1 MPGSRA
7 KKPSEPT
14 GNRQRI
20 VDSAW
25 QLFWRRGYHA
35 TSVADIAQL
44 AGVPKGS
51 VYNYFESKEALLLHC
66 LSRIRYQTETHL
78 RLKVL
83 AGTLAPGELVNRLL
97 DHYEQLF
104 SELDFRQGDPLTSRM
119 GELADT
125 HPELVEKLWPI
136 QVAWHD
142 VVVQKIWAYA
152 TVAQI
157 PGLVDAADGL
167 ASMIYVA
174 IQGVL
179 LQMKIAR
186 SPEPLQEARRT
197 MVPMVK
203 AYVSAIATGEIT
215 P

>member
-1 MPGSRA
+1 MPSTKRKGTQQPAS
-7 KKPSEPT
+7 
-14 GNRQRI
+14 NRQRI

-25 QLFWRRGYHA
+25 HLFWRNGYNV
-35 TSVADIAQL
+35 TSVADIAKM

-51 VYNYFESKEALLLHC
+51 IYNYFDSKEALLVHT

-83 AGTLAPGELVNRLL
+83 EGTLSPGELVKKLL

-104 SELDFRQGDPLTSRM
+104 TELEFRQGDPLTSRL
-119 GELADT
+119 GELADS
-125 HPELVEKLWPI
+125 HPEVVEKLWPI

-152 TVAQI
+152 TVARI
-157 PGLVDAADGL
+157 PDLVEAADGL

-174 IQGVL
+174 LQGVL
-179 LQMKIAR
+179 LQMKISR
-186 SPEPLQEARRT
+186 SAEPIAEARR
-197 MVPMVK
+197 MLVPMVN
-203 AYVSAIATGEIT
+203 AYVSAIATGEATI
-215 P
+215 

>member
-1 MPGSRA
+1 MPKGSS
-7 KKPSEPT
+7 KKTKQPS

-20 VDSAW
+20 VDAAW
-25 QLFWRRGYHA
+25 QLFWRHGYHA
-35 TSVADIAQL
+35 TSVADIAKL

-51 VYNYFESKEALLLHC
+51 VYNYFDSKEALLVHC

-83 AGTLAPGELVNRLL
+83 EGTLAPGEIVKRLL
-97 DHYEQLF
+97 DHYE
-104 SELDFRQGDPLTSRM
+104 ELYREHEFRHGDPLTSRM

-125 HPELVEKLWPI
+125 HPEVVEKLWPMQI
-136 QVAWHD
+136 SWHD

-167 ASMIYVA
+167 ASVIYVA
-174 IQGVL
+174 LQGVL
-179 LQMKIAR
+179 LQMKISR
-186 SPEPLQEARRT
+186 SSEPLTEARRT
-197 MVPMVK
+197 LVPMVN
-203 AYVSAIATGEIT
+203 AYVSAIATGEIV